1 MVLRIH
7 RMNLS
12 VFKELNFDFKFFYKK
27 SCIFLFILLFSKKSA
42 TASCFKGKK
51 DDVARAAFLFEKYK
65 ELVAVDA
72 EKETPK
78 LKK

>member
-1 MVLRIH
+1 
-7 RMNLS
+7 
-12 VFKELNFDFKFFYKK
+12 
-27 SCIFLFILLFSKKSA
+27 
-42 TASCFKGKK
+42 
-51 DDVARAAFLFEKYK
+51 VARAAFLFEKYK

>member
-1 MVLRIH
+1 MVLRIY

-12 VFKELNFDFKFFYKK
+12 VFKELNFDFKFFTKK
-27 SCIFLFILLFSKKSA
+27 AAFFFLFCFFQKSA

-65 ELVAVDA
+65 ELVAVD
-72 EKETPK
+72 K
-78 LKK
+78 